1 MATTNFTTSLK
12 LALPTTGDLVGTW
25 GDAINNSITT
35 LLDTAVAGNITKDM
49 AALGTDW
56 TLTSNNGATDEARYA
71 ILIPYGTTGA
81 TRSIFAPKVSKSY
94 IIVNKTNASVV
105 IKGGPTSPTT
115 GVTVATGA
123 TVVVA
128 WDSNLAT
135 PDFVAIT
142 PASVSG
148 VVPVANGGTGATSA
162 ATARTNLGAT
172 TVGGNVF
179 TLTNP
184 SAITFP
190 RFNADNTVSAL
201 NAADF
206 RTAIG
211 AGSGAGSVTSVAATV
226 PSFLSVSGSPITSSG
241 TLAIALSGTA
251 LPVANGG
258 TGSTSTTYCSLT
270 TNVTGTLPVANGGT
284 GLTSPS
290 TTGNVLTSN
299 GTAWVSSAPAGGG
312 FSSHQIFTSS
322 GTFTIPSGKTAIKV
336 YVVGAGGGGG
346 TRQTTSFPTN
356 GGNSSVTSGTE
367 TISAIYGNGG
377 KAVPSAD
384 GECSSG
390 KGGTSSGGD
399 INLTGQPGISGIYGA
414 NFAPS
419 GGGSFLGSGG
429 YGINSGTAGAGVYGG
444 GGASGQSTQ
453 SYGAGGGGG
462 CAIKYLTGL
471 TPGNTLTVTIGAG
484 GSAGAN
490 TGSYPL
496 GGAGGNGII
505 VVEY

>member
-71 ILIPYGTTGA
+71 ILIPYGNTGA

-94 IIVNKTNASVV
+94 IIVNKTNASV
-105 IKGGPTSPTT
+105 IIRGGPTSPTT

-142 PASVSG
+142 PASISG

-172 TVGGNVF
+172 TVGGSVF

-211 AGSGAGSVTSVAATV
+211 AGSGAGSVTSVAMTV
-226 PSFLSVSGSPITSSG
+226 PTFLTVTGSPITGAG
-241 TLAIALSGTA
+241 TLAVTLSGTA

-258 TGSTSTTYCSLT
+258 TGTTSTTFVNLT
-270 TNVTGTLPVANGGT
+270 TNVTDTLPVGNGGT
-284 GLTSPS
+284 GTTALTTNNVILGNGTSAPLFVAPG

-299 GTAWVSSAPAGGG
+299 GTTWQSTAPTASGVTLGTPVN
-312 FSSHQIFTSS
+312 STS
-322 GTFTIPSGKTAIKV
+322 GTAIDFTGIPSGTKIIIVSFINVSTNGTASKHIQF
-336 YVVGAGGGGG
+336 GNASGF
-346 TRQTTSFPTN
+346 QTTN
-356 GGNSSVTSGTE
+356 YTS
-367 TISAIYGNGG
+367 
-377 KAVPSAD
+377 
-384 GECSSG
+384 
-390 KGGTSSGGD
+390 TSSTIGSSTVATFNTTEAFRIFSVLD
-399 INLTGQPGISGIYGA
+399 DSQLSGSITFTLEDSST
-414 NFAPS
+414 NTWS
-419 GGGSFLGSGG
+419 
-429 YGINSGTAGAGVYGG
+429 GAGVFSDTNNTNTFVVGG
-444 GGASGQSTQ
+444 
-453 SYGAGGGGG
+453 
-462 CAIKYLTGL
+462 KKLLTGGVL
-471 TPGNTLTVTIGAG
+471 TKIRITSQTGLDTFDNGAINI
-484 GSAGAN
+484 A
-490 TGSYPL
+490 YQ
-496 GGAGGNGII
+496 
-505 VVEY
+505 